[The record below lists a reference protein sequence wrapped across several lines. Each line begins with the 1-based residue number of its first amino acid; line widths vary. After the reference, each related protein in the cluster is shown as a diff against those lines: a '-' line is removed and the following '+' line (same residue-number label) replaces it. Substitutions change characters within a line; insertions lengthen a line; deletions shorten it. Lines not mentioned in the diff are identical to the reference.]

1 MDVVDQPTPH
11 EMYGFY
17 LQNHSVHLADG
28 SDTTGWQA
36 HRACMGKANRELCI
50 NTTFTP
56 ELYEDDFTAVNAIKL
71 LRVRRHTTPYYL
83 QLLQAD
89 PGLLSEYYPNR
100 SSATP
105 SARNA

>member
-56 ELYEDDFTAVNAIKL
+56 ELYEDA
-71 LRVRRHTTPYYL
+71 LRIIRYLARHKHV
-83 QLLQAD
+83 
-89 PGLLSEYYPNR
+89 GLRYR
-100 SSATP
+100 A
-105 SARNA
+105 